1 VASIPSSSTEYLH
14 VPITGATDSMP
25 VELAIIGRTGEP
37 VDADWK
43 SAIWDGADAK
53 ILIGPGTSLA
63 LTDAVYSVWARVTAP
78 PEKVVLKAGLLR
90 IT

>member
-1 VASIPSSSTEYLH
+1 MASIPSGSVEYLH

-25 VELAIIGRTGEP
+25 VEIAVIGRDAEP

-43 SAIWDGADAK
+43 TAIWDGSDAK

-63 LTDAVYSVWARVTAP
+63 LADAIYSVWAQVTAP